1 MIRIKLAD
9 DVKTK
14 HTIILLYILIIFIL
28 KSYFHQEQVWLSS
41 GFASGRLWDR
51 IYFLILLKQKKHKK
65 SDRSLQSQHS
75 QHGTEDCY
83 KACLI

>member
-9 DVKTK
+9 DVKTISIK
-14 HTIILLYILIIFIL
+14 NKF
-28 KSYFHQEQVWLSS
+28 EQVCFRSAL
-41 GFASGRLWDR
+41 RQN
-51 IYFLILLKQKKHKK
+51 LLFNFIETEEEKKK